1 MDALHGAVNRCL
13 YLDENHQLTVREKPI
28 PVPGPGT
35 VLVRIMANGICGSD
49 LHFYQEGRLGN
60 FVVDRP
66 YIPGHEA
73 SGEVAALGD
82 GVRGLSVG
90 DRVVIEPGIP
100 CGRCAMCR
108 SGRYNLCPDVVF
120 LSAPPTD
127 GTLCDYLVVR
137 SDAVWPMPPALSF
150 QDAALAEPA
159 AVAVQAV
166 KRARFAPGAS
176 GLVVGAGPIGLMVVQ
191 AFRAAGG
198 GDVVCKDL
206 IGKRLQAAEQLGA
219 RRAGPDE
226 AVEAD
231 VVFDTSGSARAC
243 AGLFASARP
252 GGCVVQVGWPA
263 GNLVSMNIADFL
275 DRELDYVAV
284 NRYANAFPAAL
295 QWLGDGRIQTGP
307 LVTHVFPFDRSPEAF
322 AFSAQQ
328 PGEVIKT
335 VILNR

>member
-1 MDALHGAVNRCL
+1 MNALNGAVNRCL
-13 YLDENHQLTVREKPI
+13 YLDQNHQLTVREKPV

-35 VLVRIMANGICGSD
+35 ALVRIAANGICGSD
-49 LHFYQEGRLGN
+49 LHFFKEGRLGN

-73 SGEVAALGD
+73 SGEIVSLGS
-82 GVRGLSVG
+82 GVRDLAVG

-100 CGRCAMCR
+100 CGHCAWCR
-108 SGRYNLCPDVVF
+108 AGRYNLCPDVVF

-137 SDAVWPMPPALSF
+137 ADALWRMPEALSF

-159 AVAVQAV
+159 AVAVHAV
-166 KRARFAPGAS
+166 RRARFAPGAS
-176 GLVVGAGPIGLMVVQ
+176 ALVVGAGPIGLMVAQ

-198 GDVVCKDL
+198 GEVVCRDL
-206 IGKRLQAAEQLGA
+206 IEKRLQAAEQLGA
-219 RRAGPDE
+219 RRAGLDDK
-226 AVEAD
+226 VEAD
-231 VVFDTSGSARAC
+231 VVFDTSGSAKAC
-243 AGLFASARP
+243 AGLFAAARP

-307 LVTHVFPFDRSPEAF
+307 LVTHIFSFEQSPEAF
-322 AFSAQQ
+322 AFSAQH
-328 PGEVIKT
+328 PADVIKT
-335 VILNR
+335 VILNQ